1 VRAGRRVDVYG
12 LVPYRSGVLLADN
25 TGGRL
30 YAVPDQAGLA
40 NQRLSGDE
48 GHSSKPS

>member
-1 VRAGRRVDVYG
+1 VFDQATNAVTTPLKPKGRVDVHG

-30 YAVPDQAGLA
+30 YAVAG
-40 NQRLSGDE
+40 
-48 GHSSKPS
+48 

>member
-1 VRAGRRVDVYG
+1 MAALRRVDPVTGKVTTPSRASSRVDVHG

-30 YAVPDQAGLA
+30 YEVPG
-40 NQRLSGDE
+40 
-48 GHSSKPS
+48 